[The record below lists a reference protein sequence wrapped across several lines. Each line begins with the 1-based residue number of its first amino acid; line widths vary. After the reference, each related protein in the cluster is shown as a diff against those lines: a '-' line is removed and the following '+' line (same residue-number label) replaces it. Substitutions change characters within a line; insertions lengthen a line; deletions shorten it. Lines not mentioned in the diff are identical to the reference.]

1 MDWMKTITLY
11 GSGNIVLQNGLLDEF
26 YAYRKQASNLIQ
38 VPFAKDANGL
48 STPIKWW
55 ETFGASTPNLKKLAI
70 RVFSQGTSASSCER
84 NWSTF
89 SLIHTKRRNRLSSNH
104 VQKLGF
110 LHTNLRILKR
120 IKERGFNPIEVTID
134 MIEKENDEE
143 RLLVLQSE
151 QEAQEVDENES
162 LTNVMSYLDD
172 NAQDEDD
179 VLENDDMNFTED

>member
-1 MDWMKTITLY
+1 MKTVMLY
-11 GSGNIVLQNGLLDEF
+11 ASGNIVLQNALLDEF
-26 YAYRKQASNLIQ
+26 YAYRKQASNLFQ
-38 VPFAKDANGL
+38 VPFAKDANRL

-104 VQKLGF
+104 VQKLVF

-172 NAQDEDD
+172 NAQDEEDN
-179 VLENDDMNFTED
+179 LEDGDINRLLYF